1 MTIQNRPTTPARER
15 ALAAVSV
22 LSTQNTELERIFE
35 QIYNQLPSLQLGS
48 IATGVSGVELI
59 RCVNSLVP
67 RLWFGFETSMC
78 AIGCHH
84 VEICAFLIMPFV
96 LMTYLPFSSLLT
108 FPLLS
113 LFFSLLLSLFLPH
126 CRHWV
131 VIAYLAFVAVFLLL
145 FLLSICC
152 GACFSSAIFVVV

>member
-1 MTIQNRPTTPARER
+1 MTIGSEQVTPARER

-22 LSTQNTELERIFE
+22 LSTQNTELGRIFE

-48 IATGVSGVELI
+48 VATGVSGVELI

-96 LMTYLPFSSLLT
+96 LMTYLPFSSLLPS
-108 FPLLS
+108 PLPFVPLS
-113 LFFSLLLSLFLPH
+113 SPPLQALGGDCLPSFCGHVSPTVLTVHMLWGLLLQCNL
-126 CRHWV
+126 
-131 VIAYLAFVAVFLLL
+131 
-145 FLLSICC
+145 CC
-152 GACFSSAIFVVV
+152 CVS